1 MAKRV
6 RDINM
11 DSRAAREKLKARGDP
26 YYRSIAEGLH
36 VGYRKGKVASVWV
49 MRSYVGEQNYKVA
62 KIGIADDMLDADGVE
77 VLNWWQ
83 AVDKARAILGA
94 KREGPASPYTVG
106 DALDDYLAHAK
117 ERQKSYRD
125 TEITVEQLIRPEFGK
140 TVVTELTPDK
150 IRRWHNKL
158 AATPP
163 RLRTKKGKEQK
174 FSTVEMDDE
183 TKRRRKSTANR
194 VLTVLKAALNRAFRE
209 EKVTDDKAWRRVE
222 AFEDV
227 DSARIRF
234 LHVAEAQRLINASAA
249 DFRKLVQAALQTG
262 CRYGELC
269 RLRVRDFNAAAETLA
284 IHVSKTGK
292 PRHINLTEEGVE
304 FFKSVTV
311 GREGSELM
319 LVKTDGTEWRESH
332 QSRPMADACKQGKIS
347 PPCEV
352 PRAAPYVGKL
362 VCHERDAADGRGE
375 EPWTRRYPHGREAL
389 WPSDALIREGS
400 DQSRCPAL
408 WLGGEDEC
416 RSHRIASATISSNS
430 FTLIGRRMAARRPS
444 GGRQN

>member
-6 RDINM
+6 RDINLE
-11 DSRAAREKLKARGDP
+11 SRAAREKLKARGDP

-49 MRSYVGEQNYKVA
+49 MRSYVGDQNYKVA
-62 KIGIADDMLDADGVE
+62 KIGTADDVLDADGVE

-125 TEITVEQLIRPEFGK
+125 TEITVEQLIRPEFGN
-140 TVVTELTPDK
+140 VVVAELTPEK

-174 FSTVEMDDE
+174 FATGEMDDE

-209 EKVTDDKAWRRVE
+209 EKVADDKAWRRVE

-234 LHVAEAQRLINASAA
+234 LHIAEAQRLINASDA

-269 RLRVRDFNAAAETLA
+269 RLRVRDFNPAAETLA

-304 FFKSVTV
+304 FFKSITV
-311 GREGSELM
+311 GRDGSELM
-319 LVKTDGTEWRESH
+319 LLKTDGTEWRESH
-332 QSRPMADACKQGKIS
+332 QSRPMVDACRQGKIS
-347 PPCEV
+347 PPVKFHELRHTWASLSV
-352 PRAAPYVGKL
+352 MNGMPLMVVAKNLGHVDTRMVEKHYGHLTPSYVKEAIRAGAPRFGVVEKTN
-362 VCHERDAADGRGE
+362 V
-375 EPWTRRYPHGREAL
+375 EAL
-389 WPSDALIREGS
+389 
-400 DQSRCPAL
+400 QS
-408 WLGGEDEC
+408 
-416 RSHRIASATISSNS
+416 
-430 FTLIGRRMAARRPS
+430 
-444 GGRQN
+444 